1 MYCGWQGIK
10 LLQTRY
16 IVARK
21 EVQVMGDP
29 LSQEEIDRLLN
40 AAAGGDSEEASPEVA
55 ETQAQV
61 SEPVAAEAA
70 TPEPAAVADEPVG
83 VEMTA
88 EAQSEMAQE
97 ASAPSQPQAAPG
109 SVVDPPWQ
117 GAQTTQPFTVLESTP
132 PPSGPGVFGA
142 ATSSSSVPQDIQFGS
157 LPGAGTSG
165 SQPRSI
171 DMLLDVKLQLTVEL
185 GRKDLTVKEALHLG
199 PGSVIELD
207 RIAGEPVDL
216 YVNGK
221 LIARGEVVVIDEN
234 FGVRVTEVV
243 SPAERIRRVA

>member
-1 MYCGWQGIK
+1 
-10 LLQTRY
+10 
-16 IVARK
+16 
-21 EVQVMGDP
+21 MGDP

-40 AAAGGDSEEASPEVA
+40 AAGGGDTQEEAA
-55 ETQAQV
+55 
-61 SEPVAAEAA
+61 
-70 TPEPAAVADEPVG
+70 PEPAPTQAEPEAAAPEPATMADEPSG

-88 EAQSEMAQE
+88 QAEPE
-97 ASAPSQPQAAPG
+97 AAPEMQAPAEPQPEPQMAPPT
-109 SVVDPPWQ
+109 VVDPPWQ
-117 GAQTTQPFTVLESTP
+117 GMQTPQPFTVVDSGP
-132 PPSGPGVFGA
+132 QPGMQSGPGMFGA
-142 ATSSSSVPQDIQFGS
+142 STGSGSVPQDIQFGS
-157 LPGAGTSG
+157 LPGGGSAAG
-165 SQPRSI
+165 QPRSI

-185 GRKDLTVKEALHLG
+185 GRKDLTVKEALNLG